1 MAEALGWWGVPLAI
15 AAGTMRG
22 GTPFLFVS
30 LGECLTEKSGKI
42 NLGLEGTLLTGAMT
56 AYATS
61 YLTGSPWL
69 GLIVAG
75 LAGMVLGFIHAW
87 LCQQPRVN
95 DVAVGIAMIIFGS
108 GIAFFF
114 GKPFIQPSA
123 PKLPTIDLGGW
134 SSMPALESALQI
146 SPLFLLGVAI
156 APLMLWF
163 FKSTRWGLFIR
174 AVGDSPDAALAMGV
188 SIKQVRMLC
197 IIAGSF
203 LAGLGGASLSLYYPG
218 VWNENISSG
227 QGLMAVAL
235 VIFARWNPIQCL
247 YASLLFG
254 GAQALGPALQSVGIT
269 QGYYLFNAAP
279 YVLTLAI
286 MIITCS
292 PKRTLTGAPGALGQV
307 TRPILRGAMLETV
320 NFAVNG
326 TLMWGLEL
334 NGNLLNVGATF
345 VREAK
350 TEPAYRLW
358 SIDDRHPAMLRVTTG
373 GSAIALEVW
382 RVPVAGLATILL
394 QEPPGIVYR

>member
-1 MAEALGWWGVPLAI
+1 MATEALGWWGVPLAI

-56 AYATS
+56 AYAIS
-61 YLTGSPWL
+61 YLTKSPWL
-69 GLIVAG
+69 GVIAAG
-75 LAGMVLGFIHAW
+75 IAGMVLGFIHAW

-108 GIAFFF
+108 GLAFFL

-123 PKLPTIDLGGW
+123 PQLSTIALGDW
-134 SSMPALESALQI
+134 SNVAALREALRI

-156 APLMLWF
+156 APLMRWF
-163 FKSTRWGLFIR
+163 FKSTRWGLFVR

-188 SIKQVRMLC
+188 SIKKVRMLC

-203 LAGLGGASLSLYYPG
+203 LAGIGGASLSLYYPG
-218 VWNENISSG
+218 IWSERISSG

-235 VIFARWNPIQCL
+235 VIFAHWNPMQCL

-254 GAQALGPALQSVGIT
+254 GAQSLGPALQSIGIT

-279 YVLTLAI
+279 YVLTLLI

-292 PKRTLTGAPGALGQV
+292 PKRTLSGAPGALG
-307 TRPILRGAMLETV
+307 
-320 NFAVNG
+320 
-326 TLMWGLEL
+326 
-334 NGNLLNVGATF
+334 
-345 VREAK
+345 
-350 TEPAYRLW
+350 
-358 SIDDRHPAMLRVTTG
+358 TTN
-373 GSAIALEVW
+373 
-382 RVPVAGLATILL
+382 
-394 QEPPGIVYR
+394 

>member
-1 MAEALGWWGVPLAI
+1 MAAEALGWWGVPLAI

-42 NLGLEGTLLTGAMT
+42 NLGLEGTLLTGAMS
-56 AYATS
+56 AYAIS

-69 GLIVAG
+69 GVIVAG

-108 GIAFFF
+108 GIAFFL

-123 PKLPTIDLGGW
+123 PQLPTIALGNW
-134 SSMPALESALQI
+134 SNLAPLKEALRI
-146 SPLFLLGVAI
+146 SPLFLLGVVL
-156 APLMLWF
+156 APIMAWF

-174 AVGDSPDAALAMGV
+174 AVGDSPDAARAMGV
-188 SIKQVRMLC
+188 SIKKVRMLS

-203 LAGLGGASLSLYYPG
+203 LAGIGGASLSLYYPG
-218 VWNENISSG
+218 VWNESISSG

-235 VIFARWNPIQCL
+235 VIFAHWNPIQCL

-292 PKRTLTGAPGALGQV
+292 PKRTLTGAPGALG
-307 TRPILRGAMLETV
+307 TS
-320 NFAVNG
+320 N
-326 TLMWGLEL
+326 
-334 NGNLLNVGATF
+334 
-345 VREAK
+345 
-350 TEPAYRLW
+350 
-358 SIDDRHPAMLRVTTG
+358 
-373 GSAIALEVW
+373 
-382 RVPVAGLATILL
+382 
-394 QEPPGIVYR
+394 